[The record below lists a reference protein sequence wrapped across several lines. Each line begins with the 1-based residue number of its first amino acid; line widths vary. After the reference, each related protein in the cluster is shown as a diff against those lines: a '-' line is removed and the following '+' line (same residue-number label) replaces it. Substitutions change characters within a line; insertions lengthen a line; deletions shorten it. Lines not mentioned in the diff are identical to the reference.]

1 MTPMKKPAQRRASS
15 THTSGQAQGYV
26 TTGPAD
32 PHVLLA
38 RLDKVK
44 QTRSDAWQA
53 CCPAHDDRSPSLN
66 IRLADDGKLLVKCW
80 SGCGAADIV
89 AAVGLELSDLFP
101 KRERDT
107 WSRPVAPSQR
117 WIPRDVLSS
126 LAGEALIV
134 LLAAEHLHSGKPLP
148 TADTD
153 RLAVAVGRLRGAAKE
168 VGCYE

>member
-1 MTPMKKPAQRRASS
+1 MTGMKKPAQWRANPNHS
-15 THTSGQAQGYV
+15 SGQAQGYV

-32 PHVLLA
+32 PHALLST
-38 RLDKVK
+38 LDKVK

-66 IRLADDGKLLVKCW
+66 IRLADDGKLLLKCW
-80 SGCGAADIV
+80 SGCSAADIA

-101 KRERDT
+101 RRERDT

-126 LAGEALIV
+126 LASEALIV
-134 LLAAEHLHSGKPLP
+134 LMAAEHLHSGKPLP
-148 TADTD
+148 AADTD
-153 RLAVAVGRLRGAAKE
+153 RLAAAAGRLRNAAQE